1 MKCEKVLLYVTEA
14 KFTAGLPHPIFW
26 DRCYLEK
33 TNLKAAAQG
42 SVTVKPIFV
51 NKDLIQ
57 PDPVDLL
64 EPAAASGD
72 LMVQVSIDKVNM
84 PFILT
89 TSEAN
94 MEVLLS
100 FVIANDSFNHP
111 ANEANMAPNADSTQ
125 PLTTLN
131 VQVSEYENIGFM
143 LLRFEKD

>member
-33 TNLKAAAQG
+33 TNLKAAA
-42 SVTVKPIFV
+42 
-51 NKDLIQ
+51 
-57 PDPVDLL
+57 
-64 EPAAASGD
+64 ASGD

-84 PFILT
+84 PFILA
-89 TSEAN
+89 TSEAT

-111 ANEANMAPNADSTQ
+111 ANEANMVPNADPTQ